1 MKDRYDNQNVVIS
14 IPASGTIELI
24 YKYQIHAHPDKA
36 GYGYKNTQYYTFRKS
51 GGIMEKLYTLDNVV
65 TIDPYNTSELETYDI
80 DVESK
85 QRILKYINE
94 RIDSYKFENKD
105 TKYKFYILN
114 YNSDLNHKPRKP
126 GQNNHCYISIDEI
139 KSGKEFVDTIKFSSD
154 KNSNI
159 EKYDYKPSLW
169 TFSANPKY
177 WKVDCFLNSD
187 KVNNEIYYSINK
199 NHRNLFKI
207 GDKGIIRVGKD
218 NRNKTELKGKQKLCS
233 GVYAI
238 VEVVSNPEF
247 RKDPSDEFYMN
258 PNGINKDK
266 WKVKI
271 KVIKNLINS
280 PIIFNEN
287 NKAELN
293 EDRYLVNGFQSATMP
308 LVESVFYKIIDLA
321 YDDKN
326 LIHDKDIDLID
337 FDKLANDN
345 NGIRILNKIY
355 QNADIKKKEKFVKVI
370 ERGKIASEIKKYVGY
385 KCQVCEALGKNP
397 YGFKKKNGDYYVE
410 THHIIP
416 VTDTEKSKLSV
427 ENLIC
432 VCPNHHRQI
441 HYGNVGIISDNNKY
455 IEYKIDEDIIK
466 IKKIDLDNI

>member
-1 MKDRYDNQNVVIS
+1 
-14 IPASGTIELI
+14 
-24 YKYQIHAHPDKA
+24 
-36 GYGYKNTQYYTFRKS
+36 
-51 GGIMEKLYTLDNVV
+51 
-65 TIDPYNTSELETYDI
+65 
-80 DVESK
+80 
-85 QRILKYINE
+85 
-94 RIDSYKFENKD
+94 
-105 TKYKFYILN
+105 
-114 YNSDLNHKPRKP
+114 
-126 GQNNHCYISIDEI
+126 
-139 KSGKEFVDTIKFSSD
+139 
-154 KNSNI
+154 
-159 EKYDYKPSLW
+159 
-169 TFSANPKY
+169 
-177 WKVDCFLNSD
+177 
-187 KVNNEIYYSINK
+187 
-199 NHRNLFKI
+199 
-207 GDKGIIRVGKD
+207 
-218 NRNKTELKGKQKLCS
+218 
-233 GVYAI
+233 
-238 VEVVSNPEF
+238 
-247 RKDPSDEFYMN
+247 MN

-455 IEYKIDEDIIK
+455 IEYKIDDNIIK
-466 IKKIDLDNI
+466 INKIDLDNI